1 MQKIDFFI
9 VAAVIILM
17 IIGAIFSYSLPIFLE
32 HRLGVSEYHF
42 FFRYIVFSIVGL
54 VLMIGIASA
63 DPDKWFDKIGW
74 FIFITSTILVFSIF
88 ILPSSLAPIIKG
100 AKRWI
105 DLGLV
110 KIAPVEFFK
119 IGMIYFLAFS
129 FSRKMVNKKTFKEEI
144 KQTIPYIV
152 VLGVIWLFIIGYLS
166 DLGQV
171 VVMAII
177 FILMLIA
184 TGGKFQTVGILSL
197 IGSIVFIGA
206 ILSKPYR
213 LKRITDWLNKMHQIF
228 FKEEATYNYVP
239 YSQIQE
245 SLNSIYHGGILG
257 QGFGNGI
264 FKLGYLSD
272 VHTDFVLSGIAEES
286 GVIGIG
292 IISVVII
299 FLVYRIFKISFRS
312 ENKKYQLF
320 AFGIGSLIA
329 IQFLANATGVLSL
342 LPLKGLTVP
351 FISYGGSSLIAF
363 CIGIG
368 MVLMISKKV
377 KL

>member
-1 MQKIDFFI
+1 LQKIDFFI
-9 VAAVIILM
+9 VAAVITLM
-17 IIGAIFSYSLPIFLE
+17 IIGGIFSFSLPLFLE
-32 HRLGVSEYHF
+32 NYLGVSKYHF
-42 FFRYIVFSIVGL
+42 FIRYIVFA
-54 VLMIGIASA
+54 IGGIIFMLIIASL

-74 FIFITSTILVFSIF
+74 LIFIISSIAVISIF
-88 ILPSSLAPIIKG
+88 FLPSSIAPTIKG

-105 DLGLV
+105 DLGIV

-119 IGMIYFLAFS
+119 IGMIFFLAFS
-129 FSRKMVNKKTFKEEI
+129 FNRKMRNKTFKEEI
-144 KQTIPYIV
+144 KRIIPYIV
-152 VLGVIWLFIIGYLS
+152 LFGVLWLFIIGYQS

-171 VVMAII
+171 VVMVIV

-184 TGGKFQTVGILSL
+184 NGGKFQTVGILSL
-197 IGSIVFIGA
+197 GA
-206 ILSKPYR
+206 IILFIIAILIKPYR
-213 LKRITDWLNKMHQIF
+213 IKRIISWLEKMHQVF
-228 FKEEATYNYVP
+228 FNDNSSYKYIP

-245 SLNSIYHGGILG
+245 SLNAIYHGGVFGTGI
-257 QGFGNGI
+257 GNGI

-272 VHTDFVLSGIAEES
+272 VHTDFVLAGIAEES
-286 GVIGIG
+286 GIIGV
-292 IISVVII
+292 SVII
-299 FLVYRIFKISFRS
+299 TVTLFLIYRIFKIAFRS

-329 IQFLANATGVLSL
+329 VQFLINAMGIISII
-342 LPLKGLTVP
+342 PLKGLTVP

-377 KL
+377 KI